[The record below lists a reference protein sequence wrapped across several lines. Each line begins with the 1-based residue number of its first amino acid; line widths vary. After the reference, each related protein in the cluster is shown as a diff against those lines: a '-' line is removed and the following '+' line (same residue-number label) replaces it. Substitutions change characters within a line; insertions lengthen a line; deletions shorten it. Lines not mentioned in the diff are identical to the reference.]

1 MARSCTWTARF
12 LSLAIVMVALCPLAS
27 ADTRYVRTGGS
38 DSNNGLTWANAYGT
52 VTKALEELSE
62 NGAVTEIRVAQGTYY
77 PHPSDP
83 SISWS
88 VERPVALKGG
98 YLGTGGSPDTRDPAV
113 YVTVLSGD
121 LDDDDDAIP
130 PDCDCGTNSYRL
142 MELDPDIE
150 DQVLIDGFTLYGAF
164 GWDNESDA
172 GAINVQDS
180 SPSSPRALLT
190 IRDCHIYGN
199 LGEIETGAIRVEGWD
214 LTIRDCLIEWN
225 QTHGGTASLGGA
237 VVFSGGAFLA
247 ANTTFASNAASGASG
262 G

>member
-1 MARSCTWTARF
+1 
-12 LSLAIVMVALCPLAS
+12 MVALCPLAS
-27 ADTRYVRTGGS
+27 ADTRNVRTGGS
-38 DSNNGLTWANAYGT
+38 DLNSGQSWASAYAT
-52 VTKALEELSE
+52 VTAAIADLNS
-62 NGAVTEIRVAQGTYY
+62 NGAITEIRVAQGTYY

-83 SISWS
+83 SIPWN
-88 VERPVALKGG
+88 VERAVALKGG

-113 YVTVLSGD
+113 YVTVLSAD

-130 PDCDCGTNSYRL
+130 PGCSCGTNSYRL
-142 MELDPDIE
+142 IDLDPDIE
-150 DQVLIDGFTLYGAF
+150 FEVAIDGFTLYGAF

-199 LGEIETGAIRVEGWD
+199 LGEIEAGAIRVEGWD